1 MKQGVPIYVLKRKDE
16 KKRNIPAKAVFS
28 ILEFLRQEQK
38 KGIELIA
45 SCEVENRRASL
56 ATNPLRVFSAGLLFN
71 SLTPLTRQVFFG
83 VKVKSTTTVNYKNTP
98 VKHFKRP

>member
-1 MKQGVPIYVLKRKDE
+1 MKSPVSRLGDKD
-16 KKRNIPAKAVFS
+16 RNK
-28 ILEFLRQEQK
+28 K

-71 SLTPLTRQVFFG
+71 SLTPLTRQVFLG
-83 VKVKSTTTVNYKNTP
+83 EGQ
-98 VKHFKRP
+98 KHNDREPQEHACKAF